1 MPENFLKAVCWTLV
15 HSIWQGVMIA
25 ILGGVIILTTKK
37 ATANLRYNLLFL
49 LFCFYLFVVGLT
61 FVKQLSYDYQ
71 GSFSSSAS
79 SVLSNEVVSIPFTNN
94 IPSKI
99 NTEGLTYTFNTFLTE
114 HASLVVLVWFVFFMA
129 QFLKLRSGMSYIRR
143 LRKSSVLPSKE
154 WKQFV
159 QNLIE
164 KVGVK
169 ECVVLM
175 ESPLI
180 NVPLTFGFLKS
191 TILVPVGLLSNLPL
205 DQVEAV
211 LVHELAHIGRKD
223 YLINLMQATA
233 EAIFFFN
240 PGILWLSSLI
250 RQEREACCDDIVLCH
265 TTQKQSYL
273 EALVSFQEYSLGRS
287 VPVIALSVKK
297 PYLLNRIK
305 RMLTKENQKLNTME
319 KTMLLIAA
327 IAFTAFGFINKTKV
341 PESSM
346 PLMVQKEIIK
356 PAFTIAK
363 KNSDVPTYIPLPQQP
378 EKKMLVELPKATIT
392 KDTLPNTR
400 KNIKKQKT
408 FPSVSTKS
416 HDDGQ
421 TRTYEME
428 ATDSEGKNYRL
439 KKLNGTLTEFTVDG
453 KNVETEKEEYAEI
466 LDQLEMLENKR
477 GQRTKETE
485 QKRIEEKQ
493 ERIKE
498 RQGKQAFLTKQHEQR
513 KREQKVRQEVQE
525 RNNIEQKKNVEQ
537 QKKFEKKNILEREN
551 QLKIERN
558 YSLNMNTGNGTNEEI
573 NSIIKDLRQN
583 NLISNTDAFSFSLN
597 NNELI
602 VNGSRQPSELHQSL
616 KQKYIHSK

>member
-1 MPENFLKAVCWTLV
+1 M
-15 HSIWQGVMIA
+15 
-25 ILGGVIILTTKK
+25 
-37 ATANLRYNLLFL
+37 
-49 LFCFYLFVVGLT
+49 
-61 FVKQLSYDYQ
+61 
-71 GSFSSSAS
+71 
-79 SVLSNEVVSIPFTNN
+79 
-94 IPSKI
+94 
-99 NTEGLTYTFNTFLTE
+99 
-114 HASLVVLVWFVFFMA
+114 
-129 QFLKLRSGMSYIRR
+129 
-143 LRKSSVLPSKE
+143 
-154 WKQFV
+154 
-159 QNLIE
+159 
-164 KVGVK
+164 
-169 ECVVLM
+169 
-175 ESPLI
+175 
-180 NVPLTFGFLKS
+180 
-191 TILVPVGLLSNLPL
+191 
-205 DQVEAV
+205 
-211 LVHELAHIGRKD
+211 
-223 YLINLMQATA
+223 
-233 EAIFFFN
+233 
-240 PGILWLSSLI
+240 
-250 RQEREACCDDIVLCH
+250 
-265 TTQKQSYL
+265 
-273 EALVSFQEYSLGRS
+273 
-287 VPVIALSVKK
+287 
-297 PYLLNRIK
+297 
-305 RMLTKENQKLNTME
+305 
-319 KTMLLIAA
+319 
-327 IAFTAFGFINKTKV
+327 
-341 PESSM
+341 
-346 PLMVQKEIIK
+346 
-356 PAFTIAK
+356 
-363 KNSDVPTYIPLPQQP
+363 
-378 EKKMLVELPKATIT
+378 ELPKATIT

-537 QKKFEKKNILEREN
+537 EKKFEKKNILEREN

-558 YSLNMNTGNGTNEEI
+558 YSLNMNTGNGTNKEI

-616 KQKYIHSK
+616 KQKYIHKPGDLFNYSKNNGNTSITINKE

>member
-37 ATANLRYNLLFL
+37 ATANLRYNLLVL
-49 LFCFYLFVVGLT
+49 LFGFYLFVVGLT

-99 NTEGLTYTFNTFLTE
+99 NTEGLTHTFNTFLNE

-319 KTMLLIAA
+319 KTMLLIAV

-346 PLMVQKEIIK
+346 PLMVQK
-356 PAFTIAK
+356 
-363 KNSDVPTYIPLPQQP
+363 
-378 EKKMLVELPKATIT
+378 
-392 KDTLPNTR
+392 
-400 KNIKKQKT
+400 
-408 FPSVSTKS
+408 
-416 HDDGQ
+416 
-421 TRTYEME
+421 
-428 ATDSEGKNYRL
+428 KNY
-439 KKLNGTLTEFTVDG
+439 KACF
-453 KNVETEKEEYAEI
+453 Y
-466 LDQLEMLENKR
+466 
-477 GQRTKETE
+477 
-485 QKRIEEKQ
+485 
-493 ERIKE
+493 
-498 RQGKQAFLTKQHEQR
+498 
-513 KREQKVRQEVQE
+513 
-525 RNNIEQKKNVEQ
+525 
-537 QKKFEKKNILEREN
+537 
-551 QLKIERN
+551 
-558 YSLNMNTGNGTNEEI
+558 YC
-573 NSIIKDLRQN
+573 
-583 NLISNTDAFSFSLN
+583 
-597 NNELI
+597 
-602 VNGSRQPSELHQSL
+602 
-616 KQKYIHSK
+616 